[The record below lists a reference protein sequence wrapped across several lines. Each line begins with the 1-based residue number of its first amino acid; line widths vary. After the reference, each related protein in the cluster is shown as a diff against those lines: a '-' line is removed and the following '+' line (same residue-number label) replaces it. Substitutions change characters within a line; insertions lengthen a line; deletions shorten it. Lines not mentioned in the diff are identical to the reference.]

1 MSEPK
6 NRPNALSGRVILLV
20 EDEAS
25 LLSSLGAFLRLK
37 GIEVLEAES
46 GEQAIA
52 LLRQGRRVDLV
63 LSDVEMPG
71 GVSGVDLVKWIKV
84 NRPSLPVV
92 LTSGRQRTELP
103 NVPFLAKP
111 YRLSQ
116 LLPIIERTSSGRS
129 EGTLVG

>member
-6 NRPNALSGRVILLV
+6 NRPDALSGRVILLV

-37 GIEVLEAES
+37 GIEVIEAES

-63 LSDVEMPG
+63 LSDVEMSG

-116 LLPIIERTSSGRS
+116 LLPIIERTSAGRS
-129 EGTLVG
+129 EGTLVD